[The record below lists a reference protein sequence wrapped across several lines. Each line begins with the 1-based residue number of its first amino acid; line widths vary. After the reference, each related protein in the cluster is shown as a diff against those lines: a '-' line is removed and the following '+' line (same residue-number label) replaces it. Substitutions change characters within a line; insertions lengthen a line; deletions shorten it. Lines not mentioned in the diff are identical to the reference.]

1 MSNQKHPSGDGGDQH
16 SEEHHKKESL
26 ADQLTGTLTDLTES
40 ISQVR
45 SNRRRASMPP
55 TDTLPVV
62 SAAGS
67 DTPPPPKV
75 LGNGKTSMMHN
86 PVAFGFL
93 MTVGVGLA
101 LLAYYIFNNVGALVG
116 WVTGAIFIALG
127 LDPIVRRL
135 EAWGIKR
142 NIGVIVVLAG
152 FAGAVAALVMSIGPI
167 ISEQASKFVQYAPNI
182 YQNTI
187 DSDWYHELD
196 QRFNI
201 SSWVNENVPKFLE
214 STFSS
219 SQVNSFMSSL
229 LSAGSTLAQSVTG
242 VIIVLFLS
250 LYFLTSMNTI
260 KAWGVRLAP
269 GSKRARV
276 KYITDKITDSVGNYV
291 MGQAMVAICNAL
303 FAFFTM
309 LFLGFS
315 FPQLMAIVILIL
327 AFIPLVGGVVALI
340 LTSLILLTQGWSMAL
355 WFAVAYFLYLQ
366 VEAYLISPRIMARAV
381 SVPAG
386 VAIIS
391 VAAGG
396 ALWGVLGALIAIP
409 AAASMLIL
417 VREVF
422 IPRQAHVWCCRWAA
436 ARSSS
441 G

>member
-1 MSNQKHPSGDGGDQH
+1 MSNQKHPSGDGGGQH

-422 IPRQAHVWCCRWAA
+422 IPRQDQL
-436 ARSSS
+436 
-441 G
+441 

>member
-26 ADQLTGTLTDLTES
+26 ADQLTGTLTNLTES

-196 QRFNI
+196 QRFSI

-303 FAFFTM
+303 FAFFAM

-422 IPRQAHVWCCRWAA
+422 IPRQDQL
-436 ARSSS
+436 
-441 G
+441 

>member
-75 LGNGKTSMMHN
+75 LGNGKTSMMNN

-422 IPRQAHVWCCRWAA
+422 IPRQDQL
-436 ARSSS
+436 
-441 G
+441 

>member
-16 SEEHHKKESL
+16 SEEHNKKESL

-409 AAASMLIL
+409 VAASMLIL

-422 IPRQAHVWCCRWAA
+422 IPRQDQL
-436 ARSSS
+436 
-441 G
+441 

>member
-67 DTPPPPKV
+67 DAPPLPKV

-142 NIGVIVVLAG
+142 NIGVIVVLVG

-422 IPRQAHVWCCRWAA
+422 IPRQDQL
-436 ARSSS
+436 
-441 G
+441 

>member
-1 MSNQKHPSGDGGDQH
+1 MSNQKHPTGDGGDQH

-55 TDTLPVV
+55 TDTLPLV

-422 IPRQAHVWCCRWAA
+422 IPRQDQL
-436 ARSSS
+436 
-441 G
+441 

>member
-1 MSNQKHPSGDGGDQH
+1 MSNQKHPSGDGEDQH

-422 IPRQAHVWCCRWAA
+422 IPRQDQL
-436 ARSSS
+436 
-441 G
+441 

>member
-1 MSNQKHPSGDGGDQH
+1 MSNQKHPSGDSGDQH

-26 ADQLTGTLTDLTES
+26 ADQLTGTLTELTES

-152 FAGAVAALVMSIGPI
+152 FAGAVTALVMSIGPI
-167 ISEQASKFVQYAPNI
+167 ISEQATKFVQYAPNI

-422 IPRQAHVWCCRWAA
+422 IPRQDQL
-436 ARSSS
+436 
-441 G
+441 

>member
-152 FAGAVAALVMSIGPI
+152 FAGAVTALVMSIGPI

-422 IPRQAHVWCCRWAA
+422 IPRQDQL
-436 ARSSS
+436 
-441 G
+441 

>member
-62 SAAGS
+62 PAAGN

-152 FAGAVAALVMSIGPI
+152 FAGAVTALVMSIGPI
-167 ISEQASKFVQYAPNI
+167 ISEQATKFVQYAPNI

-327 AFIPLVGGVVALI
+327 AFIPLVGGVMALI

-422 IPRQAHVWCCRWAA
+422 IPRQDQL
-436 ARSSS
+436 
-441 G
+441 

>member
-26 ADQLTGTLTDLTES
+26 ADQLTGTLTELTES

-152 FAGAVAALVMSIGPI
+152 FAGAVTALVMSIGPI
-167 ISEQASKFVQYAPNI
+167 ISEQATKFVQYAPNI

-422 IPRQAHVWCCRWAA
+422 IPRQDQL
-436 ARSSS
+436 
-441 G
+441 

>member
-366 VEAYLISPRIMARAV
+366 VKPYLISPRIMARAV

-422 IPRQAHVWCCRWAA
+422 IPRQDQL
-436 ARSSS
+436 
-441 G
+441 

>member
-62 SAAGS
+62 SAAGN

-135 EAWGIKR
+135 ESWGIKR
-142 NIGVIVVLAG
+142 GIGVIAVLAG
-152 FAGAVAALVMSIGPI
+152 FAGAVTGLVMTIGPI
-167 ISEQASKFVQYAPNI
+167 ISEQASKFIHYAPGI

-201 SSWVNENVPKFLE
+201 STWVNENVPKFLE

-229 LSAGSTLAQSVTG
+229 VTAGSTLAQSVTG

-250 LYFLTSMNTI
+250 LYFLTSMDTI

-269 GSKRARV
+269 ASKRVRV

-291 MGQAMVAICNAL
+291 MGQAMVAILNAL
-303 FAFFTM
+303 FAFFIM

-315 FPQLMAIVILIL
+315 FPQLMALVVMIL
-327 AFIPLVGGVVALI
+327 AFIPLVGGVIALI
-340 LTSLILLTQGWSMAL
+340 LTSLILLTQDWSLAL
-355 WFAVAYFLYLQ
+355 WFAVAYFVYLQ
-366 VEAYLISPRIMARAV
+366 VESYMISPRIMARAV

-386 VAIIS
+386 VAIIA

-409 AAASMLIL
+409 VAASVLIL

-422 IPRQAHVWCCRWAA
+422 IPRQDQL
-436 ARSSS
+436 
-441 G
+441 

>member
-1 MSNQKHPSGDGGDQH
+1 MSNQKHPSDDGGDQH

-62 SAAGS
+62 SVAGS

-167 ISEQASKFVQYAPNI
+167 ISEQATKFVQYAPNI

-409 AAASMLIL
+409 VAASMLIL
-417 VREVF
+417 IREVF
-422 IPRQAHVWCCRWAA
+422 IPRQDQL
-436 ARSSS
+436 
-441 G
+441 

>member
-62 SAAGS
+62 SAAGN

-75 LGNGKTSMMHN
+75 LGNGKTSMTHN

-422 IPRQAHVWCCRWAA
+422 IPRQDQL
-436 ARSSS
+436 
-441 G
+441 

>member
-75 LGNGKTSMMHN
+75 LGNGKTSMMHT

-167 ISEQASKFVQYAPNI
+167 ISEQATKFVQYAPNI

-422 IPRQAHVWCCRWAA
+422 IPRQDQL
-436 ARSSS
+436 
-441 G
+441 

>member
-62 SAAGS
+62 PAAGN

-152 FAGAVAALVMSIGPI
+152 FAGAVTALVMSIGPI
-167 ISEQASKFVQYAPNI
+167 ISEQATKFVQYAPNI

-422 IPRQAHVWCCRWAA
+422 IPRQDQL
-436 ARSSS
+436 
-441 G
+441 

>member
-291 MGQAMVAICNAL
+291 MGQAMVATCNAL
-303 FAFFTM
+303 FAFFAM

-422 IPRQAHVWCCRWAA
+422 IPRQDQL
-436 ARSSS
+436 
-441 G
+441 

>member
-67 DTPPPPKV
+67 DAPPPPKV

-422 IPRQAHVWCCRWAA
+422 IPRQDQL
-436 ARSSS
+436 
-441 G
+441 

>member
-62 SAAGS
+62 PAAGS

-152 FAGAVAALVMSIGPI
+152 FAGAVTALVMSIGPI
-167 ISEQASKFVQYAPNI
+167 ISEQATKFVQYAPNI

-303 FAFFTM
+303 FAFFAM

-422 IPRQAHVWCCRWAA
+422 IPRQDQL
-436 ARSSS
+436 
-441 G
+441 

>member
-167 ISEQASKFVQYAPNI
+167 ISEQASKFVQYAPII

-422 IPRQAHVWCCRWAA
+422 IPRQDQL
-436 ARSSS
+436 
-441 G
+441 

>member
-62 SAAGS
+62 PAAGN

-167 ISEQASKFVQYAPNI
+167 ISEQATKFVQYAPNI

-422 IPRQAHVWCCRWAA
+422 IPRQDQL
-436 ARSSS
+436 
-441 G
+441 

>member
-62 SAAGS
+62 SAADS

-422 IPRQAHVWCCRWAA
+422 IPRQDQL
-436 ARSSS
+436 
-441 G
+441 

>member
-62 SAAGS
+62 SAAGN

-135 EAWGIKR
+135 ESWGIKR
-142 NIGVIVVLAG
+142 GIGVIAVLAG
-152 FAGAVAALVMSIGPI
+152 FAGAVTGLVMSIGPV
-167 ISEQASKFVQYAPNI
+167 ISEQASKFIQYAPGI

-201 SSWVNENVPKFLE
+201 STWVNENVPKFLE

-219 SQVNSFMSSL
+219 SQVNGFMSSL
-229 LSAGSTLAQSVTG
+229 VSAGSTLAQSVTG

-250 LYFLTSMNTI
+250 LYFLTSMDTI

-269 GSKRARV
+269 ASKRVRV
-276 KYITDKITDSVGNYV
+276 KYITDKITESVGNYV
-291 MGQAMVAICNAL
+291 MGQAMVAILNAL
-303 FAFFTM
+303 FAFFIM
-309 LFLGFS
+309 LFLGFR
-315 FPQLMAIVILIL
+315 FPQLMALVVMIL
-327 AFIPLVGGVVALI
+327 AFIPLVGGVIALV
-340 LTSLILLTQGWSMAL
+340 LTSLILLTQDWSLAL

-409 AAASMLIL
+409 VAASMLIL
-417 VREVF
+417 IREVF
-422 IPRQAHVWCCRWAA
+422 IPRQDQL
-436 ARSSS
+436 
-441 G
+441 

>member
-62 SAAGS
+62 SAAGN

-101 LLAYYIFNNVGALVG
+101 LLAYYIFNHVGALVG

-135 EAWGIKR
+135 ESWGIKR
-142 NIGVIVVLAG
+142 GIGVIAVLAG
-152 FAGAVAALVMSIGPI
+152 FAGAVTGLVMSIGPV
-167 ISEQASKFVQYAPNI
+167 ISEQASKFIQYAPGI

-201 SSWVNENVPKFLE
+201 STWVNENVPKFLE

-219 SQVNSFMSSL
+219 SQVNGFMSSL
-229 LSAGSTLAQSVTG
+229 VSAGSTLAQSVTG

-250 LYFLTSMNTI
+250 LYFLTSMDTI

-269 GSKRARV
+269 ASKRVRV
-276 KYITDKITDSVGNYV
+276 KYITDKITESVGNYV
-291 MGQAMVAICNAL
+291 MGQAMVAILNAL
-303 FAFFTM
+303 FAFFIM
-309 LFLGFS
+309 LFLGFR
-315 FPQLMAIVILIL
+315 FPQLMALVVMIL
-327 AFIPLVGGVVALI
+327 AFIPLVGGVIALV
-340 LTSLILLTQGWSMAL
+340 LTSLILLTQDWSLAL

-409 AAASMLIL
+409 VAASMLIL

-422 IPRQAHVWCCRWAA
+422 IPRQDQL
-436 ARSSS
+436 
-441 G
+441 

>member
-1 MSNQKHPSGDGGDQH
+1 MSNQKHPSDDGGDQH

-167 ISEQASKFVQYAPNI
+167 ISEQATKFVQYAPNI

-327 AFIPLVGGVVALI
+327 AFIPLVGGVVALV

-422 IPRQAHVWCCRWAA
+422 IPRQDQL
-436 ARSSS
+436 
-441 G
+441 

>member
-127 LDPIVRRL
+127 LDPIVRHL

-422 IPRQAHVWCCRWAA
+422 IPRQDQL
-436 ARSSS
+436 
-441 G
+441 

>member
-152 FAGAVAALVMSIGPI
+152 FAGAVTALVMSIGPI
-167 ISEQASKFVQYAPNI
+167 ISEQATKFVQYAPNI

-422 IPRQAHVWCCRWAA
+422 IPRQDQL
-436 ARSSS
+436 
-441 G
+441 

>member
-355 WFAVAYFLYLQ
+355 WFAIVYFLYLQ
-366 VEAYLISPRIMARAV
+366 VESYLISPRIMARAV

-409 AAASMLIL
+409 VAASMLIL
-417 VREVF
+417 IREVF
-422 IPRQAHVWCCRWAA
+422 IPRQDQL
-436 ARSSS
+436 
-441 G
+441 

>member
-182 YQNTI
+182 YQNVLN
-187 DSDWYHELD
+187 SDWYHELD
-196 QRFNI
+196 QQFNI
-201 SSWVNENVPKFLE
+201 STWVNENVPKFLE

-219 SQVNSFMSSL
+219 SQVNGFMSSL

-250 LYFLTSMNTI
+250 LYFLSSMDTI

-269 GSKRARV
+269 GSKRTRV

-291 MGQAMVAICNAL
+291 MGQALVAVCNAL

-355 WFAVAYFLYLQ
+355 WFAIVYFLYLQ
-366 VEAYLISPRIMARAV
+366 VESYLISPRIMARAV

-422 IPRQAHVWCCRWAA
+422 IPRQDQL
-436 ARSSS
+436 
-441 G
+441 

>member
-62 SAAGS
+62 PAAGN

-152 FAGAVAALVMSIGPI
+152 FAGAVTALVMSIGPI
-167 ISEQASKFVQYAPNI
+167 ISEQATKFVQYAPNI

-201 SSWVNENVPKFLE
+201 SSWVNENIPKFLE
-214 STFSS
+214 TTFSS

-229 LSAGSTLAQSVTG
+229 VSAGSTLAQSVTG

-327 AFIPLVGGVVALI
+327 AFIPLVGGVMALI

-422 IPRQAHVWCCRWAA
+422 IPRQDQL
-436 ARSSS
+436 
-441 G
+441 

>member
-62 SAAGS
+62 SAAGN

-167 ISEQASKFVQYAPNI
+167 ISEQATKFVQYAPNI

-422 IPRQAHVWCCRWAA
+422 IPRQDQL
-436 ARSSS
+436 
-441 G
+441 

>member
-1 MSNQKHPSGDGGDQH
+1 MSNQKHPTGDGGDQH

-201 SSWVNENVPKFLE
+201 SGWVNENVPKFLE

-422 IPRQAHVWCCRWAA
+422 IPRQDQL
-436 ARSSS
+436 
-441 G
+441 

>member
-152 FAGAVAALVMSIGPI
+152 FAGAVTALVMSIGPI
-167 ISEQASKFVQYAPNI
+167 ISEQATKFVQYAPNI

-309 LFLGFS
+309 LFLRFS

-422 IPRQAHVWCCRWAA
+422 IPRQDQL
-436 ARSSS
+436 
-441 G
+441 

>member
-1 MSNQKHPSGDGGDQH
+1 MSNQKHPSGDSGDQH

-152 FAGAVAALVMSIGPI
+152 FAGAVTALVMSIGPI
-167 ISEQASKFVQYAPNI
+167 ISEQATKFVQYAPNI

-422 IPRQAHVWCCRWAA
+422 IPRQDQL
-436 ARSSS
+436 
-441 G
+441 

>member
-1 MSNQKHPSGDGGDQH
+1 MSNQKHPTGDGGDQH

-152 FAGAVAALVMSIGPI
+152 FAGAVTALVMSIGPI
-167 ISEQASKFVQYAPNI
+167 ISEQATKFVQYAPNI

-422 IPRQAHVWCCRWAA
+422 IPRQDQL
-436 ARSSS
+436 
-441 G
+441 